1 MQAAMDCFTESV
13 KSHQLRKGDIVL
25 VRKNTILI
33 VSEEYFETGR
43 LSLGPSRFTFFV
55 LYQNGIVS
63 RTSFWENERFER
75 LLKCSR

>member
-1 MQAAMDCFTESV
+1 MDCFTESV

-55 LYQNGIVS
+55 LYENGIVS